1 MKFLKII
8 EPKILKRDNIAKTG
22 NSAISVNAVKLARTA
37 KIVKLSNSLKFK
49 GIPSSSGIALGQYY
63 LIENKLDTNL
73 DNNFQKNGTN
83 KKEKNNLSQIQKE
96 CDYFDQILENVK
108 TELQKLIEKQTN
120 DKFKIKNI
128 LESTYLILDDPILR
142 DSIITEIKNGHTS
155 SEAIVMVIEL
165 QKQFFKKSSDNI
177 IREKVAELD
186 EIKQLLISS
195 AQSIN
200 IEKEIP
206 DGAIVITKSV
216 TTTDIIKLKD
226 KNIKGLITEVGG
238 IGSHSAI
245 LCRSFQIPQ
254 VIGVNNICES
264 ILKAKITKSNG
275 IVVGADS
282 KSNNKNRTPNP
293 SLSYNII
300 IDGFNGEIIIN
311 PTVNSQKKYTKQIND
326 IEKRRKKLGD
336 LVTLPSMT
344 LDGREIKLKANI
356 DNLED
361 AKLAMING
369 ADGVGLFRTESI
381 LLNSTKIPDEEE
393 QFVIYNQIA
402 ESVFPND
409 ITIRLFDFGYDKYN
423 EGFAFKEDNPA
434 LGLRGIRY
442 LLAKP
447 IILKNQITAIL
458 RASKLRNIKI
468 MVPMV
473 SSLDEILTVKK
484 HISDISSILTNRGLD
499 HDKKIALGTMIET
512 PSAAMISDI
521 LVDYC
526 DFFSIGTNDL
536 VQYVMAADRN
546 NNYITESYDFF
557 HPAVIRFIDLVI
569 HNAHQKNK
577 KVSVCGEIASHLLA
591 TKLLIGLGVDELS
604 VVPNSLLET
613 KKRIRE
619 IKSTDTI
626 EFAELIMKTKSKS
639 EIKQLLYK
647 NY

>member
-1 MKFLKII
+1 MKKIDQR
-8 EPKILKRDNIAKTG
+8 ILKNDNISKT
-22 NSAISVNAVKLARTA
+22 NN
-37 KIVKLSNSLKFK
+37 IVKLSNTLKFK
-49 GIPSSSGIALGQYY
+49 GIPSSSGIALGKYY
-63 LIENKLDTNL
+63 LIDNKIDVKYNANLLKQTSQKTNL
-73 DNNFQKNGTN
+73 KSNAN
-83 KKEKNNLSQIQKE
+83 SIQSE
-96 CDYFDQILENVK
+96 CDYFYQILENVK
-108 TELQKLIEKQTN
+108 SELQKLIEKQTD

-128 LESTYLILDDPILR
+128 LESTYLILDDPILK
-142 DSIITEIKNGHTS
+142 DSIIAEIKNGNNS
-155 SEAIVMVIEL
+155 IEAIVNVIEL

-177 IREKVAELD
+177 IREKVTELD
-186 EIKQLLISS
+186 EIKQLLITS

-206 DGAIVITKSV
+206 EGAIVITKSV

-245 LCRSFQIPQ
+245 LCRSYGIPQ
-254 VIGVNNICES
+254 VIGVNNICDS
-264 ILKAKITKSNG
+264 ILNAKDINAKNNTKSLN
-275 IVVGADS
+275 
-282 KSNNKNRTPNP
+282 SN
-293 SLSYNII
+293 NII

-311 PTVNSQKKYTKQIND
+311 PTIISQKKYTKQIND
-326 IEKRRKKLGD
+326 IENRRKQLGD
-336 LVTLPSMT
+336 LVNLPPMT

-361 AKLAMING
+361 AKLAIING
-369 ADGVGLFRTESI
+369 AQGVGLFRTESI
-381 LLNSTKIPDEEE
+381 LLNSTKIPNEEE
-393 QFVIYNQIA
+393 QFEIYNQIA
-402 ESVFPND
+402 ESVFPNNV
-409 ITIRLFDFGYDKYN
+409 TIRLFDFGYDKYN
-423 EGFAFKEDNPA
+423 EGFAYKEENPA

-442 LLAKP
+442 LLARP

-458 RASKLRNIKI
+458 RASKLKNIKI

-473 SSLDEILTVKK
+473 SSLDEILAVKK
-484 HISDISSILTNRGLD
+484 QISDISSKLANKGLD
-499 HDKKIALGTMIET
+499 FDKKIALGTMIET

-521 LVDYC
+521 LADYC

-557 HPAVIRFIDLVI
+557 HPAVIRFIDMVI
-569 HNAHQKNK
+569 SNAHQKNK

-639 EIKQLLYK
+639 EIKQHLYK